1 MKQIPYKIYLIK
13 LYMVDYNLF
22 ILLVDLQAFHRTQ
35 QTWTRDY
42 MLQFKISKP
51 EVDRTLEGSLI
62 FPFFC
67 RHVMA
72 MAIETAIRK
81 IFK

>member
-1 MKQIPYKIYLIK
+1 
-13 LYMVDYNLF
+13 MVDYNLS

-62 FPFFC
+62 FPFFR
-67 RHVMA
+67 RHVTA

>member
-13 LYMVDYNLF
+13 LYMVDYNLS

-62 FPFFC
+62 FPFFR
-67 RHVMA
+67 RHVTA

>member
-13 LYMVDYNLF
+13 LYMVDYNLS

-51 EVDRTLEGSLI
+51 EVDRTS
-62 FPFFC
+62 
-67 RHVMA
+67 VS
-72 MAIETAIRK
+72 
-81 IFK
+81 

>member
-1 MKQIPYKIYLIK
+1 MRSIIHEANTLQNISIY
-13 LYMVDYNLF
+13 YNLS
-22 ILLVDLQAFHRTQ
+22 ILLVDLQAFYRTQ

-42 MLQFKISKP
+42 MLQFKIPKP
-51 EVDRTLEGSLI
+51 EVDHTLEGSLI